1 VETHPIRLVVTDDG
15 RRSRLTVFFR
25 FLLVIPHWIWL
36 ALWAIAAAV
45 VVILNWFATLITGRS
60 PQGLHDFLA
69 RYLRYTTH
77 VSAYGYLLANPF
89 PAFSGAAGSY
99 PVDLEVDPPEPQ
111 GRLGVFFRLILAIP
125 AWIFATVLGY
135 VVQVISLLGWFVCL
149 VLGRMPEGME
159 NLGLYCLRYT
169 QQSYAYVMLLTS
181 RYPSLGAPAAPAA
194 PSTEP
199 STPPPAL
206 PE

>member
-1 VETHPIRLVVTDDG
+1 VDTHPIRLVVTDDG

-36 ALWAIAAAV
+36 ALWAIAALV
-45 VVILNWFATLITGRS
+45 VTVLNWFATLFAGRS
-60 PQGLHDFLA
+60 PQGFHDFLA

-89 PAFSGAAGSY
+89 PGFSGVPGSY
-99 PVDLEVDPPEPQ
+99 PVDLGVDPPEQQ

-149 VLGRMPEGME
+149 ALGRMPEGME
-159 NLGLYCLRYT
+159 NLGLYCLRFT

-181 RYPSLGAPAAPAA
+181 RYPSLGAPAAPPA

-199 STPPPAL
+199 SARPAL

>member
-1 VETHPIRLVVTDDG
+1 MDTHPIRLVVTDDG

-36 ALWAIAAAV
+36 ALWAIAALV
-45 VVILNWFATLITGRS
+45 VTVLNWFATLFAGRS
-60 PQGLHDFLA
+60 PQGFHDFLT

-89 PAFSGAAGSY
+89 PGFSGVPGSY
-99 PVDLEVDPPEPQ
+99 PVDLEVDPPEQQ

-135 VVQVISLLGWFVCL
+135 VVQVISFLGWFVCL
-149 VLGRMPEGME
+149 ILGRMPEGME
-159 NLGLYCLRYT
+159 NLGLYCLRFT

-199 STPPPAL
+199 TAPPAL